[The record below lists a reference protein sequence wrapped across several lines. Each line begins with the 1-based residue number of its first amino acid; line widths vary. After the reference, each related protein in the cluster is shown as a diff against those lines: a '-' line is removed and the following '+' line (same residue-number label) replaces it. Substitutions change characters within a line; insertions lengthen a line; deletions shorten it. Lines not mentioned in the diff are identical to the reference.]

1 MFPPSVWSVMSK
13 QSWAIQV
20 LDTVLILNWVP
31 GNEREANLVYCW
43 QGFGVTWYRTMG
55 LLCTYFILLDS
66 GRRKFPDLFRRPIL
80 GPFLASGIAA
90 TYPSDFANK
99 IGFVIFIIIVR
110 VRLNR
115 LVCRWQK
122 YPWQSRGFSFF
133 KFSQY
138 VCLNISLFCVV
149 GCLAFGKH
157 EVASSR
163 KLWQVCMSQ
172 CDLSFI
178 SCSWV
183 NSKRAKREK
192 WNRAILLLVIPSD
205 KEFFRAQL
213 LIKFEAQWWFWCAD
227 DKLLVKWV

>member
-55 LLCTYFILLDS
+55 LMCTYFILLDS

-99 IGFVIFIIIVR
+99 IGVVIFIIIIR
-110 VRLNR
+110 VGLNK
-115 LVCRWQK
+115 LVCRWQN
-122 YPWQSRGFSFF
+122 YPWQSSEFSFF
-133 KFSQY
+133 TYTARDAIAVARDAIRVSREGGNLHLGGTVTTSPQY
-138 VCLNISLFCVV
+138 VCLNISLFCLV

-178 SCSWV
+178 SCSWE
-183 NSKRAKREK
+183 NSKQTKRE
-192 WNRAILLLVIPSD
+192 
-205 KEFFRAQL
+205 
-213 LIKFEAQWWFWCAD
+213 
-227 DKLLVKWV
+227 

>member
-1 MFPPSVWSVMSK
+1 M
-13 QSWAIQV
+13 
-20 LDTVLILNWVP
+20 
-31 GNEREANLVYCW
+31 
-43 QGFGVTWYRTMG
+43 TWYRTMG
-55 LLCTYFILLDS
+55 LMCTYFILLDS

-90 TYPSDFANK
+90 TYPCDFANK

-138 VCLNISLFCVV
+138 VCLNISLFCLV

-163 KLWQVCMSQ
+163 KLWQVCMSR
-172 CDLSFI
+172 CDLYFI
-178 SCSWV
+178 SCS
-183 NSKRAKREK
+183 
-192 WNRAILLLVIPSD
+192 
-205 KEFFRAQL
+205 
-213 LIKFEAQWWFWCAD
+213 
-227 DKLLVKWV
+227 